1 MLRVCQKTYLNYLL
15 PLFLFGMILPSYAQ
29 EGLQKDKA
37 YFYENLVVYQDW
49 LDSTQLSNYFKI
61 KNLAVHP
68 TQLVLSM
75 ELAKKEDWF
84 DVKDEFQ
91 RQFKTDAG
99 KKMLDKFAFQMAVGG
114 DSIEIQIACQQEKY
128 PIELKYIDNEFTV
141 LEALPFVSTRGSFKI
156 ELSDIPVKDPQRTKG
171 SAKDVKDLI
180 ILYLQDYY
188 GKKKFLWRKAKFE
201 VIDNEDEVNFEISNI
216 KKEVLDDFL
225 IGYFEYIKID
235 FYIEQKGQIVEVNYD
250 LQAKYGSGILVAP
263 RRSGYKDME
272 PKYQDYIDQ
281 YRKKFKSMIKAVMN
295 AKALKG

>member
-1 MLRVCQKTYLNYLL
+1 MLRVSQKTYLNYLL
-15 PLFLFGMILPSYAQ
+15 LLFLFGMTMPSYAQ
-29 EGLQKDKA
+29 EGLQKEKV
-37 YFYENLVVYQDW
+37 YFYENLAVYQDW
-49 LDSTQLSNYFKI
+49 LDSTHLSNLLTI
-61 KNLAVHP
+61 NNLVVNKAE
-68 TQLVLSM
+68 LVVNL

-84 DVKDEFQ
+84 DLKDEFQ
-91 RQFKTDAG
+91 DRFKIDIG
-99 KKMLDKFAFQMAVGG
+99 KKLLDKLAFQMSIGK
-114 DSIEIQIACQQEKY
+114 DSIEIQINCQQEKY
-128 PIELKYIDNEFTV
+128 PIELKYVNGEFTV
-141 LEALPFVSTRGSFKI
+141 LEALPLVSTRGSFKI

-171 SAKDVKDLI
+171 SAREVKDLI

-188 GKKKFLWRKAKFE
+188 GKKKFLWKKAKFD
-201 VIDNEDEVNFEISNI
+201 VIDNIDEVNFEISNI

-235 FYIEQKGQIVEVNYD
+235 FYIEQKGQIVEVNYE

-295 AKALKG
+295 ATTIKG